1 MIQCAVV
8 GAGVVAQQHLA
19 CVSQLPGV
27 RLAAVCDLS
36 RSLAECAAE
45 RYGAGAWFTDYRRML
60 EALRPDIVH
69 VTTPAASHFG
79 IARDCLQAG
88 AHVFVEKPA
97 TRDFAEL
104 ASLQALAEASRR
116 WLIEDYNYVYNA
128 PVRRM
133 LESARNGALG
143 EIVHVEVVLC
153 LDVLA
158 KGNPF
163 ADVNL
168 RHPALEL
175 EGGVIADFLP
185 HLASLAYFACGP
197 VRGVRTVWAKR
208 DAASTLPHDEFRA
221 LLHGS
226 RATATLAFSAHSQPD
241 LFRLTLF
248 GTKARASADIYENR
262 LSWAALRPAARPLV
276 PFYNA
281 LDEARTLRRS
291 AWKLLWR
298 KLGGGPGAYDG
309 LWTLIRQV
317 YDSMAAGGPPPL
329 APADVL
335 AVNRLVAELKSEG
348 NRI

>member
-1 MIQCAVV
+1 MIRSAIV
-8 GAGVVAQQHLA
+8 GAGVVAQQHLS

-36 RSLAECAAE
+36 RSAAEYAAE
-45 RYGAGAWFTDYRRML
+45 RYGAGGWFTDHRRML
-60 EALRPDIVH
+60 EELRPDIVH
-69 VTTPAASHFG
+69 ITTPAASHFG

-104 ASLQALAEASRR
+104 AALQGIAEANRR

-128 PVRRM
+128 PVRRL
-133 LESARNGALG
+133 LESVRNGALG
-143 EIVHVEVVLC
+143 EVVHVEVVLC

-163 ADVNL
+163 ADANL

-185 HLASLAYFACGP
+185 HLASLAHFACGP
-197 VRGVRTVWAKR
+197 VRGARTAWMN
-208 DAASTLPHDEFRA
+208 HEFRA
-221 LLHGS
+221 LLHGE
-226 RATATLAFSAHSQPD
+226 RATATLLFSAHSQPD
-241 LFRLTLF
+241 LFRFTLF
-248 GTKARASADIYENR
+248 GTKARASADIYEDR
-262 LSWAALRPAARPLV
+262 LTWAALRPGAKALV

-309 LWTLIRQV
+309 LWTLIRRV

-335 AVNRLVAELKSEG
+335 AVNRLVVELKSEA
-348 NRI
+348 NRL